1 MFRKEARAM
10 EWQLPVQ
17 KLEIGNVN
25 IGSPWARE
33 SRKEY
38 EQKPMAPLS
47 YFGTQF
53 RIPFVGLLFPPL
65 TVLEYNEV
73 TGKLVLDM
81 TGNNLTCI
89 KLHTLQ
95 DTLIGA
101 ICYHQ
106 NSWFKSDYSKEDV
119 KGGFQPMYTDNR
131 LHLYC
136 PKTTTRGVPIFKD
149 GQWSTSGS
157 MAAGCKIRVAV
168 KLHGISFLNNADGSW
183 SGRCRF
189 QHRILGIIVQKEVA
203 PGPGPDSSQTS
214 IAAVQHFDT

>member
-1 MFRKEARAM
+1 M

-53 RIPFVGLLFPPL
+53 RIPFVSLLFPPL
-65 TVLEYNEV
+65 SVVEYNPV

-81 TGNNLTCI
+81 TGNSLTSI
-89 KLHTLQ
+89 KLGALQ
-95 DTLIGA
+95 DTLLGA

-106 NSWFKSDYSKEDV
+106 AAWFKSEFSKEDV
-119 KGGFQPMYTDNR
+119 KGGFQPLYSDNR

-136 PKTTTRGVPIFKD
+136 PQTARVYKD
-149 GQWSTSGS
+149 GVWHTSGDIV
-157 MAAGCKIRVAV
+157 AGCKIRVAV
-168 KLHGISFLNNADGSW
+168 KLHGISFLTRPDVSW

-189 QHRILGIIVQKEVA
+189 QHRILGIIVQREE
-203 PGPGPDSSQTS
+203 S
-214 IAAVQHFDT
+214 AAAAAAAAATAAAD

>member
-1 MFRKEARAM
+1 M

-53 RIPFVGLLFPPL
+53 RIPFVSLLFPPL
-65 TVLEYNEV
+65 TVLEYNDV

-81 TGNNLTCI
+81 NGNNLTCI
-89 KLHTLQ
+89 KLQTLQ
-95 DTLIGA
+95 ETLIGA

-106 NSWFKSDYSKEDV
+106 HAWFRSEFSKEDV
-119 KGGFQPMYTDNR
+119 KGGFQPMYSDNR
-131 LHLYC
+131 MFLYC
-136 PKTTTRGVPIFKD
+136 PGGRGVPIFKD
-149 GQWSTSGS
+149 GAWSVSVTSGDIV
-157 MAAGCKIRVAV
+157 AGCKIRVAV
-168 KLHGISFLNNADGSW
+168 KLHGISFLNSADNTW

-189 QHRILGIIVQKEVA
+189 QHRVLGVILQKTEA
-203 PGPGPDSSQTS
+203 
-214 IAAVQHFDT
+214 

>member
-1 MFRKEARAM
+1 M

-53 RIPFVGLLFPPL
+53 RIPFVSLLFPPL
-65 TVLEYNEV
+65 TVLEYNEA
-73 TGKLVLDM
+73 TGKLLLDM

-89 KLHTLQ
+89 KLNTLQ

-101 ICYHQ
+101 VHYHQ
-106 NSWFKSDYSKEDV
+106 HSWFKSDYSKEDV

-131 LHLYC
+131 LQLYC
-136 PKTTTRGVPIFKD
+136 PRGVSVYKN
-149 GQWSTSGS
+149 GS
-157 MAAGCKIRVAV
+157 WGSSPSEAALGSKIRVAV
-168 KLHGISFLNNADGSW
+168 KLHGISFLNNNDGSW

-189 QHRILGIIVQKEVA
+189 QHRVLGIIVQGEE
-203 PGPGPDSSQTS
+203 Q
-214 IAAVQHFDT
+214 